1 MTVSYDCDHDLSC
14 LRANGLIAVVPSGRI
29 DRDRFVPADTGLVVV
44 FSKRTCYTF
53 IIEIQGGMLSTVF
66 IDAGQATRVFAQ
78 INWLQPSWDLFIVLF
93 FIIASLLYG
102 ISLGRDRIIVILV
115 SIYMALA
122 IVNYIPFIS
131 AFTADI
137 SVNDAFALRIS
148 VFLGIFILL
157 FFFLSHSALLR
168 TLGHAAA
175 QGPLWQVMIFSF
187 LHVGLLIS
195 VTLSFFPA
203 SLSSV
208 LSPLTQ
214 AFFTSDIARAAWVSL
229 PVLAMVVIGRGYDD

>member
-1 MTVSYDCDHDLSC
+1 MLQTVVIDTD
-14 LRANGLIAVVPSGRI
+14 RAL
-29 DRDRFVPADTGLVVV
+29 
-44 FSKRTCYTF
+44 
-53 IIEIQGGMLSTVF
+53 
-66 IDAGQATRVFAQ
+66 RVFQ
-78 INWLQPSWDLFIVLF
+78 NVNWLQPSWDVFIILF
-93 FIIASLLYG
+93 FVIASLLYG
-102 ISLGRDRIIVILV
+102 ISLGRDRIIVIMV

-131 AFTADI
+131 EFTAQI
-137 SVNDAFALRIS
+137 SVNDAFALRVS

-203 SLSSV
+203 NLSNV
-208 LSPLTQ
+208 LSPVTQ
-214 AFFTSDIARAAWVSL
+214 GFFTSSFARAVWVSL
-229 PVLAMVVIGRGYDD
+229 PVLVMVMLGRNYDD

>member
-1 MTVSYDCDHDLSC
+1 
-14 LRANGLIAVVPSGRI
+14 
-29 DRDRFVPADTGLVVV
+29 
-44 FSKRTCYTF
+44 
-53 IIEIQGGMLSTVF
+53 ML
-66 IDAGQATRVFAQ
+66 QATLLDTDQAMRAFQQ

-93 FIIASLLYG
+93 FVIASLLYG

-115 SIYMALA
+115 SIYMSLA
-122 IVNYIPFIS
+122 IVNYIPFI
-131 AFTADI
+131 AEFTAKI
-137 SVNDAFALRIS
+137 SVNDAFALRVS

-168 TLGHAAA
+168 TLGHATV

-203 SLSSV
+203 NLSHV
-208 LSPLTQ
+208 LSPVTQ
-214 AFFTSDIARAAWVSL
+214 GFFTGNVARAAWVSL
-229 PVLAMVVIGRGYDD
+229 PVLAMVVLGRKVDD

>member
-1 MTVSYDCDHDLSC
+1 MNNFSLHNSITFFTSSLSC
-14 LRANGLIAVVPSGRI
+14 YTYFMFDIQPTIQLL
-29 DRDRFVPADTGLVVV
+29 TG
-44 FSKRTCYTF
+44 
-53 IIEIQGGMLSTVF
+53 
-66 IDAGQATRVFAQ
+66 

-93 FIIASLLYG
+93 FIISSLIYG

-122 IVNYIPFIS
+122 IVNYIPFIN
-131 AFTADI
+131 AFTAKI
-137 SVNDAFALRIS
+137 SVNDAFALRVS
-148 VFLGIFILL
+148 VFLGVFILL

-168 TLGHAAA
+168 TIGHAAA

-195 VTLSFFPA
+195 VTLSFFP
-203 SLSSV
+203 SDLTHI

-214 AFFTSDIARAAWVSL
+214 SFFTSDFAKAAWVSL
-229 PVLAMVVIGRGYDD
+229 PVLAMMILGRNYDSY

>member
-1 MTVSYDCDHDLSC
+1 MLQASLLNADQAA
-14 LRANGLIAVVPSGRI
+14 RA
-29 DRDRFVPADTGLVVV
+29 F
-44 FSKRTCYTF
+44 
-53 IIEIQGGMLSTVF
+53 Q
-66 IDAGQATRVFAQ
+66 Q

-93 FIIASLLYG
+93 FVIASLLYG

-115 SIYMALA
+115 SIYMSLA

-131 AFTADI
+131 AFTANI
-137 SVNDAFALRIS
+137 SVNDAFALRVS

-203 SLSSV
+203 NLSGV

-214 AFFTSDIARAAWVSL
+214 SFFTSDLARAAWVSM
-229 PVLAMVVIGRGYDD
+229 PVIAMVLMGRNYDD

>member
-1 MTVSYDCDHDLSC
+1 
-14 LRANGLIAVVPSGRI
+14 
-29 DRDRFVPADTGLVVV
+29 
-44 FSKRTCYTF
+44 
-53 IIEIQGGMLSTVF
+53 MLQTAL
-66 IDAGQATRVFAQ
+66 IDAGPAVRAIQNV
-78 INWLQPSWDLFIVLF
+78 NWLNPSWDLFIVLF
-93 FIIASLLYG
+93 FIVASLIYG

-122 IVNYIPFIS
+122 IVNYIPFIN
-131 AFTADI
+131 AFTASI
-137 SVNDAFALRIS
+137 SVNDAFALRVS
-148 VFLGIFILL
+148 VFLGVFIIL

-203 SLSSV
+203 NLSNV
-208 LSPLTQ
+208 LSPVTQ
-214 AFFTSDIARAAWVSL
+214 SFFTSDLARSIWVSL
-229 PVLAMVVIGRGYDD
+229 PVLAMVVMGRNFDD

>member
-1 MTVSYDCDHDLSC
+1 
-14 LRANGLIAVVPSGRI
+14 
-29 DRDRFVPADTGLVVV
+29 
-44 FSKRTCYTF
+44 
-53 IIEIQGGMLSTVF
+53 MLQTVF
-66 IDAGQATRVFAQ
+66 VDAGDAARFFTQ
-78 INWLQPSWDLFIVLF
+78 INWLEPSWDLFIVLF
-93 FIIASLLYG
+93 FVIASLLYG

-131 AFTADI
+131 AFTANI
-137 SVNDAFALRIS
+137 SVNDAFALRVS

-195 VTLSFFPA
+195 VTLSFFPRDLA
-203 SLSSV
+203 GV

-214 AFFTSDIARAAWVSL
+214 SFFTSDIAKAVWVSL
-229 PVLAMVVIGRGYDD
+229 PVLAMVMLGRNYDD